1 MRAGSEHASRAAAQS
16 IEFRR
21 AVVERLVVLRGHGP
35 IPTTMVRE
43 AARAAGVSERTVWRW
58 LRDGTYAPRP
68 RGAYRLSDEARE
80 LFFVLRGNV
89 AAVHRELTGRA
100 TRAPSPRTLER
111 AIARELSPGLRAY
124 AAHGAGGWRERV
136 VYLRHEA
143 PHRAAAYEADHKELA
158 IEVLAPRAV
167 RPRRPWATVFVD
179 QYSRLIVG
187 WALSLRPT
195 AAEVLAALRM
205 AVAADPERGFG
216 GVPTV
221 LRWDGGLEFAAG
233 AIGEAATA
241 LGCLAARTDA
251 YSPWQKGK
259 IERLNRTLEQELI
272 STLPRWTNGP
282 RAADGTLL
290 GPRPMTLERFVGVF
304 ADWVEHYNRERRH
317 RALGGMTPLARWQ
330 SDPTPVTTK
339 PPEQLRWMLLAG
351 EPRRVLK
358 DGIHFAGLVYFA
370 DALCGLVGASVEVR
384 AMPHDRRTIEIYR
397 DGGWLAT
404 ARPQATLTGADRER
418 ALEHRRAQAQ
428 AAAREARRR
437 ERRARVRLA
446 PITGR
451 GPLEETTVVS
461 AGGPEPRARQ
471 SAEPTAEL
479 RLLGLRDVNRPRAT
493 PPGS

>member
-1 MRAGSEHASRAAAQS
+1 MRAGSEQASRAAAQS
-16 IEFRR
+16 IEFRQ
-21 AVVERLVVLRGHGP
+21 ALVARLLVLREHGLV
-35 IPTTMVRE
+35 PTMLVRE
-43 AARAAGVSERTVWRW
+43 AARAAGVSERAVWGW
-58 LRDGTYAPRP
+58 LRDGAYQPRQ
-68 RGAYRLSDEARE
+68 RGGYRLTDEARE
-80 LFFVLRGNV
+80 LFFALRGNV
-89 AAVHRELTGRA
+89 AAVHRELASRDAG
-100 TRAPSPRTLER
+100 APLRRTLQR
-111 AIARELSPGLRAY
+111 AITRELSPGLRAY
-124 AAHGAGGWRERV
+124 AADGAAGWRERAI
-136 VYLRHEA
+136 YLRHEA

-167 RPRRPWATVFVD
+167 RPRRPWATLFLD

-221 LRWDGGLEFAAG
+221 LRWDGGLEFAAR
-233 AIGEAATA
+233 AIVDAATA
-241 LGCLAARTDA
+241 LGCLAGRTDA

-290 GPRPMTLERFVGVF
+290 GPGPLTLERFVGVF
-304 ADWVEHYNRERRH
+304 ADWVEHYNRERPH
-317 RALGGMTPLARWQ
+317 RALGGATPLARWR
-330 SDPTPVTTK
+330 SDPTPVTTRA
-339 PPEQLRWMLLAG
+339 PEQLRWMLLAG
-351 EPRRVLK
+351 ERRRVLK
-358 DGIHFAGLVYFA
+358 DGIHFGGLVYFA
-370 DALCGLVGASVEVR
+370 DALCGLVGESVEVR

-397 DGGWLAT
+397 DGAWLAT
-404 ARPQATLTGADRER
+404 GRPQATLTGADRER

-451 GPLEETTVVS
+451 GPLEETTVLS
-461 AGGPEPRARQ
+461 AGTEPRVRQ
-471 SAEPTAEL
+471 SAEPTGEL
-479 RLLGLRDVNRPRAT
+479 RLLGLRDVNRPRPT